1 MRVEMHINAFLKLVL
16 ATDIH
21 SNVQK
26 ELKLYAAEMK
36 WTVLLLFLLTKM
48 PPLKRNI
55 MILRKPLQHI
65 LAVVFVT
72 DCEKK

>member
-21 SNVQK
+21 SKIQK

-36 WTVLLLFLLTKM
+36 WSLLTKM

-55 MILRKPLQHI
+55 MILRKPLQHM

-72 DCEKK
+72 DCENK

>member
-16 ATDIH
+16 GTDIH

-36 WTVLLLFLLTKM
+36 
-48 PPLKRNI
+48 
-55 MILRKPLQHI
+55 
-65 LAVVFVT
+65 
-72 DCEKK
+72 